1 MSNGQEPT
9 RNSVVFTKNDKAR
22 HETLAESFQAVEPDR
37 LADYLSVELDT
48 LCKLPPFKN
57 CNASQR
63 EEIALRCVSMSAVAT
78 ALAWHARK

>member
-1 MSNGQEPT
+1 MSNGQEPAP
-9 RNSVVFTKNDKAR
+9 NSVGFTKSEKAR
-22 HETLAESFQAVEPDR
+22 HDVLAESFRAVEPDR
-37 LADYLSVELDT
+37 LADYLGVELDA
-48 LCKLPPFKN
+48 LCKLPPFRN